1 MQLSKRLQAV
11 ACLVTPGL
19 RVADVGCDH
28 AYISIYLAQNN
39 ISPKVI
45 AMDINQG
52 PLDRAAENIGRYG
65 LGDRIDIRK
74 SNGIEKLR
82 KDEADAILIAGMG
95 GALTTQ
101 ILMEHLDVL
110 SSICELILQPQS
122 EIFKVRKMLEGIG
135 FCITRENMIKEDGKY
150 YFMMKAETKTKR
162 EDLGLYEL
170 SKEEHFHFGR
180 LLLEQKN
187 SILKEFLKK
196 EQRQYKSI
204 YQALSEETGLKSM
217 ERQKEIQDKLE
228 LIRQGL
234 EYF

>member
-52 PLDRAAENIGRYG
+52 PLDRAAENINRYG

-82 KDEADAILIAGMG
+82 RDEADAILIAGMG
-95 GALTTQ
+95 GALTAQ
-101 ILMEHLDVL
+101 ILINHVKVL
-110 SSICELILQPQS
+110 SSIHELILQPQS
-122 EIFKVRKMLEGIG
+122 EIFKVRKMLDGIG
-135 FCITRENMIKEDGKY
+135 FFITKENMIKEDGKY
-150 YFMMKAETKTKR
+150 YFMMKAESKTNR
-162 EDLGLYEL
+162 EDLCLYEL
-170 SKEEHFHFGR
+170 SREEHFHYGR

-196 EQRQYKSI
+196 EQRQYKGI
-204 YQALSEETGLKSM
+204 NQALSEETGQKSV

>member
-11 ACLVTPGL
+11 AGLITPGL

-28 AYISIYLAQNN
+28 AYISIYLTQNN
-39 ISPKVI
+39 ISPNVI

-52 PLDRAAENIGRYG
+52 PLDRAAENIERYG
-65 LGDRIDIRK
+65 LGDRITIRK
-74 SNGIEKLR
+74 SNGIEKLK

-95 GALTTQ
+95 GALTLQ

-110 SSICELILQPQS
+110 SSIRELILQPQS
-122 EIFKVRKMLEGIG
+122 EIFKVRKMLDSIG
-135 FCITRENMIKEDGKY
+135 FFIARENMIKEDGKY
-150 YFMMKAETKTKR
+150 YFMMKAEAKTNR
-162 EDLGLYEL
+162 EDFGLYEL
-170 SKEEHFHFGR
+170 SREEHFHFGR

-187 SILKEFLKK
+187 SILKEFLVK
-196 EQRQYKSI
+196 EQKQYESI
-204 YQALSEETGLKSM
+204 NQALSEETGQKSM
-217 ERQKEIQDKLE
+217 ERQKEIQDKLK